1 MFLGCSFGYGIGLNE
16 GQTISAKLYRELG
29 QTRSVYNFSIPRMGG
44 AYNLYQL
51 YANEELLNLKDVEYV
66 FYVFIPDHI
75 RRNFLYNDFPIIA
88 YPDDINMALPRY
100 RLKNGELE
108 FIKPLTPFY
117 SFSSVKYVQDVLQ
130 YRALFDDIKVAC
142 DLQMKIFEQMEK
154 RVKELW
160 KGSKFVII
168 IANEDQFDIF
178 PDYRDEEKKIE
189 DRFDTVIV
197 SDELGVDIDEM
208 KYRTPCNHPRAEV
221 WQKFVP
227 ILIKKYGLDK

>member
-1 MFLGCSFGYGIGLNE
+1 MFLGCSFGYGIGLKE
-16 GQTISAKLYRELG
+16 GQIISAKLYRELG
-29 QTRSVYNFSIPRMGG
+29 QTRSVYNFSIPGMGG

-88 YPDDINMALPRY
+88 YPDDINMVLPRY

-130 YRALFDDIKVAC
+130 YRVLFDDIKGAC

-154 RVKELW
+154 ELRSF
-160 KGSKFVII
+160 GM
-168 IANEDQFDIF
+168 AQN
-178 PDYRDEEKKIE
+178 
-189 DRFDTVIV
+189 
-197 SDELGVDIDEM
+197 L
-208 KYRTPCNHPRAEV
+208 
-221 WQKFVP
+221 
-227 ILIKKYGLDK
+227 LLL